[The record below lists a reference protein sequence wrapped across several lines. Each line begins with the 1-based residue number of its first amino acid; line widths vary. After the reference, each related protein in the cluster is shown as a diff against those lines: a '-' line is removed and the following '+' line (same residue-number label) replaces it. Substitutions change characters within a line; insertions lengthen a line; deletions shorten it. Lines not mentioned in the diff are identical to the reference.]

1 MEKMKV
7 VCLINDLGSGG
18 AERQLTYLAAF
29 LSEREYDVEVWTCFP
44 EDFFLPYL
52 REKNVKYRYIPGLE
66 RVGKRIPGLVR
77 ELSRSH
83 PEVLIA
89 FMDNM
94 CIIGCIYKIFHPSVR
109 LIVSERNTTQKCS
122 FMERAKF
129 FLYRWA
135 DAVVPNSQAQGRYIE
150 KHFPHLLEKTH
161 VITNYIDTEAF
172 RPSATRGNGGIIVGR
187 IMPQKNPLLLMEAV
201 KRLVKDDR
209 YKDFHLTWYGKS
221 VNENYWK
228 LVEKRYLELELQN
241 HITFKNPEMEINRR
255 YPEYDFFCLPSIYE
269 GYPNVVCEAMSCGL
283 PVLCSDV
290 CDNAYIVDEGECGY
304 LFNPLDIDDM
314 VRAFKRYVSLSE
326 DEKMAMAARC
336 LKKVERICSKQEFTD
351 SYIDLFNKKILRS

>member
-29 LSEREYDVEVWTCFP
+29 LHEREYDVEVWTCFP

-52 REKNVKYRYIPGLE
+52 KEKNVKYRYISGLE
-66 RVGKRIPGLVR
+66 HVSRRIPGLVL
-77 ELSRSH
+77 ELARSR

-94 CIIGCIYKIFHPSVR
+94 CIIGCIYKILHPSVR
-109 LIVSERNTTQKCS
+109 LIVSERNTTQKFS
-122 FMERAKF
+122 FKERTKF

-135 DAVVPNSQAQGRYIE
+135 DAIVPNSRSQGHFIE
-150 KHFPHLLEKTH
+150 KHFPHLWKKTH
-161 VITNYIDTEAF
+161 VITNYVDTDMF
-172 RPSATRGNGGIIVGR
+172 HPSAREGRGGIIVGR
-187 IMPQKNPLLLMEAV
+187 VTPQKNPLLLMEAV
-201 KRLVKDDR
+201 SRLAKDEP
-209 YKDFHLTWYGKS
+209 YSGFHLTWYGKAE
-221 VNENYWK
+221 NEEYRK
-228 LVEKRYLELELQN
+228 LVEKRYHELELED
-241 HITFKNPEMEINRR
+241 HITFLKPDKEIHLR

-269 GYPNVVCEAMSCGL
+269 GFPNVVCEAMSCGL

-304 LFNPLDIDDM
+304 LFNPHDVDDM
-314 VRAFKRYVSLSE
+314 VKTFKNYIALSE
-326 DEKMAMAARC
+326 DDKMKIAICCRN
-336 LKKVERICSKQEFTD
+336 KVERLCSKQKFTD
-351 SYIDLFNKKILRS
+351 SYIGLFNN